1 MLPYSENEYSD
12 MMKILEHL
20 QQYSPSKKVEKELQ
34 VPNPGGQSSV
44 LKVEDDQ
51 LVMTVVGGDYLTAA
65 RMRGA
70 QRIHGNSENSGDR
83 FDGLLPVAED
93 WHAKVC
99 LLEVRVAVQL
109 LRSDIFNII
118 VYALLL

>member
-1 MLPYSENEYSD
+1 M
-12 MMKILEHL
+12 
-20 QQYSPSKKVEKELQ
+20 
-34 VPNPGGQSSV
+34 PNPGGQSSV

-51 LVMTVVGGDYLTAA
+51 LVTTVVGGDYLTTA

-70 QRIHGNSENSGDR
+70 QRIRGNSETSADR

-99 LLEVRVAVQL
+99 LLEVRVSGHIHNYCLLVQ
-109 LRSDIFNII
+109 
-118 VYALLL
+118 

>member
-1 MLPYSENEYSD
+1 MLLYSEVEYSD
-12 MMKILEHL
+12 MMKLLEHV
-20 QQYSPSKKVEKELQ
+20 QQYSASKKVVEELQ

-51 LVMTVVGGDYLTAA
+51 LVMTVVGGDYLTAT

-70 QRIHGNSENSGDR
+70 QRIRGNSETGADL

-99 LLEVRVAVQL
+99 LLEVRVAIHNCLLVQ
-109 LRSDIFNII
+109 
-118 VYALLL
+118 Y